1 MRSKIKLSLIA
12 NKTSR
17 RTTFRKRK
25 GGITNKLHELTTLCG
40 VKACAVISSPYE
52 NPVVWPSTEGVQEA
66 VSMFMERPA
75 TERSKLMM
83 SQETYLKDKI
93 TKEQN
98 KLESLRRENR
108 EAQLRRFM
116 FDCVEGKMSEHQYGA
131 RDLQDLSLYIDH
143 YINQLNSSVML
154 LTNNGASSSSF
165 PPPLHTSV
173 AGAGAAHLAVAG
185 AGAAPLAVAGAG
197 PLAVAGAGA
206 GPLAVAGAG
215 AGPLAVVGAGAAPL
229 AVAGAGLP
237 MDQNQYEPIQPY
249 IPTAF
254 SDNIQYQAPVDFNHQ
269 IQHGIYDNF
278 SLDPNHQ
285 YPFQDDPFMEML
297 MEYPYEQV
305 GYAGE
310 HAHIPFMNGNHYNY
324 HQPPPVG
331 LTTTGHMPSNNATT
345 TTTTTNTTD
354 V

>member
-1 MRSKIKLSLIA
+1 
-12 NKTSR
+12 
-17 RTTFRKRK
+17 
-25 GGITNKLHELTTLCG
+25 
-40 VKACAVISSPYE
+40 
-52 NPVVWPSTEGVQEA
+52 VWPSTEGVQEA

-75 TERSKLMM
+75 TEQSKLMM
-83 SQETYLKDKI
+83 SHETYLQDKI
-93 TKEQN
+93 TKETK

-108 EAQLRRFM
+108 ESQLRQFM

-173 AGAGAAHLAVAG
+173 AGAGAGAGAAPLVVAG

-197 PLAVAGAGA
+197 ASPLAVAG
-206 GPLAVAGAG
+206 V
-215 AGPLAVVGAGAAPL
+215 GAAPL
-229 AVAGAGLP
+229 AVAGAGPP
-237 MDQNQYEPIQPY
+237 MAQNQYEPIQPY

-269 IQHGIYDNF
+269 IQHGIYDNL

-305 GYAGE
+305 GYAAE
-310 HAHIPFMNGNHYNY
+310 HAHIPFMNGNYYNY
-324 HQPPPVG
+324 HQPPTVG

-345 TTTTTNTTD
+345 TTTTNTT
-354 V
+354 VV